1 MKTYEYRGFDRAGR
15 ACRGL
20 VEAMNVKES
29 REKLAAEGTLAERI
43 TLSGRRM
50 RFAAD
55 ARAMVYRELSVLLGA
70 GVPLVRALDNLIQSP
85 ELAAVHLLLA
95 GIRDRVREGM
105 PLAAALGEA
114 SHSVSAFEI
123 AIIEAAERAATV
135 EGMLDR
141 LAAFLEE
148 RERLRE
154 KVQAALI
161 YPLIV
166 MTVGICVAVVM
177 LGLLLPR
184 ARDILAGGQV
194 ALPGLTRFMIAFGAL
209 LTRWGLAAAA
219 AGVLAVFWGRR
230 RLRGDALL
238 RERLDQRLFRLPLW
252 GRGYALL
259 VNLRFARTLSILLGG
274 GVPLVDSL
282 VLAGRATGSEYTTR
296 RAREAAEEVRH
307 GSSLADAVR
316 RIGPLADSLPGWLQ
330 IGEASGGLERLLDS
344 AAQRYQDRWDRF
356 VARCLSVLEPVLILV
371 IGGFVLVV
379 TVSVLLPILSLT
391 RAVGR

>member
-43 TLSGRRM
+43 TLSGRSM

-105 PLAAALGEA
+105 SLAAALGEA

-123 AIIEAAERAATV
+123 AIIEAAERAAMV
-135 EGMLDR
+135 EGMLER

-194 ALPGLTRFMIAFGAL
+194 ALPGLTRFMIALGAL
-209 LTRWGLAAAA
+209 LTRWGLAFAA
-219 AGVLAVFWGRR
+219 AGVLAVFWWRR

-238 RERLDQRLFRLPLW
+238 RERLDRRLFRLPLW

-259 VNLRFARTLSILLGG
+259 VNLRFSRTLSILLGG

-282 VLAGRATGSEYTTR
+282 VLAGRATGSEYTSR

-344 AAQRYQDRWDRF
+344 AAQRYQDRWERF
-356 VARCLSVLEPVLILV
+356 VARCLSVLEPVLILF